1 MPPPEESQSLEVL
14 LATLDDSHREWK
26 ANFKKLNEFRKKNGN
41 ASPSINDNANL
52 EIAQWAREQ
61 RVTYN
66 DGMLNETHKKCLKQ
80 INFIFQSTSNGT
92 ISKKGCQYDETK
104 WDAKLQAL
112 MAYKKKHGDCL
123 VPRKHPELGGWVNN
137 QRSAFEYFTTNKKS
151 KITQERVNK
160 LDAVGFSWK
169 AESPQ
174 YKFDE
179 TKWDAK
185 LQALMA
191 YKKKHGDCLVPRKH
205 PELGGWVN
213 NQRSAFEY
221 FTTNKKSKITQ
232 ERVNKLDAVGF
243 CWKPERRDGLF
254 QPKGGEVIEARI
266 RSGAWRV
273 SGGKLVKT
281 CKDPNCLNFVQ
292 LGGYCKRHG
301 KSAGMVAPQCSRPDC
316 ENQVQ
321 AHGFCAKHGAKQCTG
336 YPEHGIHQCGGKNR
350 AKGKQPCNQCQK
362 KWKMLH
368 G

>member
-92 ISKKGCQYDETK
+92 ISKKGCQY
-104 WDAKLQAL
+104 
-112 MAYKKKHGDCL
+112 
-123 VPRKHPELGGWVNN
+123 
-137 QRSAFEYFTTNKKS
+137 
-151 KITQERVNK
+151 
-160 LDAVGFSWK
+160 
-169 AESPQ
+169 
-174 YKFDE
+174 DE